1 MNPQENVFHEIHCLT
16 EKSQPISGLF
26 LVKKWFKKAD
36 KRYLSEY
43 LQKFIDYN
51 KDSFAFLQVTPK
63 IEGSGKEVSL
73 SFKSD
78 RFIGAIPLRSPDTG
92 KQIGDFVVKPR
103 YTSATDQFSE
113 YVEVINLLEREIFP
127 EFMYSIPLLS
137 QNNMRPPL
145 YLEAI
150 KFVKLF
156 EKAVKTTWNKFQT
169 IKKIYR
175 FQNLRLTGK
184 NMLKKNSILR
194 IDCFFLVVT
203 MF

>member
-1 MNPQENVFHEIHCLT
+1 MNPQENIFLEVPCLT
-16 EKSQPISGLF
+16 EKSPSISGLF
-26 LVKKWFKKAD
+26 LAKKWFKKAD

-51 KDSFAFLQVTPK
+51 KDSFDFLQVTPK
-63 IEGSGKEVSL
+63 MEGSGKDVSL

-113 YVEVINLLEREIFP
+113 YVEVINILESEILP
-127 EFMYSIPLLS
+127 EFKHSIPLLS
-137 QNNMRPPL
+137 QSNIRPPL

-156 EKAVKTTWNKFQT
+156 EKAVKIKWNKFQT
-169 IKKIYR
+169 VKAIYR
-175 FQNLRLTGK
+175 YPKSQVDWK
-184 NMLKKNSILR
+184 EYVEKNSILQKG
-194 IDCFFLVVT
+194 CFFPVMT